1 MAKVDKRARRRNGPA
16 PSPLP
21 LLEYGER
28 QRWAALPLAARITG
42 RRLGITSAAL
52 ALTIAELAGI
62 GGREDR

>member
-1 MAKVDKRARRRNGPA
+1 MSKLPKRPRRRNSAP

-21 LLEYGER
+21 LFEFGER

-42 RRLGITSAAL
+42 RRLGIASAAL